1 MLRETDAGAKL
12 YNHESAWLISPS
24 PCGSP
29 IPKQAHKGKI
39 TLANIA
45 LSS

>member
-12 YNHESAWLISPS
+12 YNHESAGLISHS
-24 PCGSP
+24 LCGSQ
-29 IPKQAHKGKI
+29 IPKQAHEGKI
-39 TLANIA
+39 TLGNIA